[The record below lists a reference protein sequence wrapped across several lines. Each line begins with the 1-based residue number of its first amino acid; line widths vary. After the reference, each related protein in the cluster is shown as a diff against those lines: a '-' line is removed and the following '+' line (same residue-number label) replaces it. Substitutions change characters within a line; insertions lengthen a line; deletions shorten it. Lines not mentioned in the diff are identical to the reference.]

1 MHAPLPPLSSSAF
14 FCFLSPPPCPL
25 LHPLLQETYDT
36 IPRPLDAGVGGA
48 EKAEVEAYN
57 TLLET
62 KRLEEIQ
69 LMFMQLVNV
78 STDPVD
84 DIQVRR
90 GGGEGERREEGR
102 ETS

>member
-1 MHAPLPPLSSSAF
+1 M
-14 FCFLSPPPCPL
+14 
-25 LHPLLQETYDT
+25 
-36 IPRPLDAGVGGA
+36 GGA

-57 TLLET
+57 ALLER

-69 LMFMQLVNV
+69 LMFIQLVNV

-90 GGGEGERREEGR
+90 GGGGERREEGR

>member
-1 MHAPLPPLSSSAF
+1 M
-14 FCFLSPPPCPL
+14 
-25 LHPLLQETYDT
+25 
-36 IPRPLDAGVGGA
+36 
-48 EKAEVEAYN
+48 EAYN
-57 TLLET
+57 ALLER

-69 LMFMQLVNV
+69 LMFIQLVNV

-90 GGGEGERREEGR
+90 GGGGERREEGR

>member
-1 MHAPLPPLSSSAF
+1 
-14 FCFLSPPPCPL
+14 
-25 LHPLLQETYDT
+25 
-36 IPRPLDAGVGGA
+36 VGGA

-57 TLLET
+57 ALLER

-69 LMFMQLVNV
+69 LMFIQLVNV

-90 GGGEGERREEGR
+90 GGGGERREEGR